1 VHDNFPGQP
10 TWTTGPGKLLRLGMA
25 LCYHPPMIQSPPLLS
40 AARHNL
46 RQLTNIRYIA
56 LGSLG
61 LALAALSP
69 DLAREPG
76 LLALAALLGLF
87 AVLNA
92 LVRWRIR
99 RPLPISE
106 TEFFSHLLLDIG
118 GLGGL
123 LFFSGG
129 ATNPLISYY
138 LVPVSI
144 AAATLNRT
152 LAWSVTALAFAC
164 YSLLLIFY
172 QPIPALLP
180 TTHHDGFNLH
190 VLGMWA
196 NFAVSAALISYFL
209 FNMAETLRRQQQQ
222 IAQQREEQLR
232 DEQLL
237 SVASLA
243 ASAAHELGT
252 PLNTMKLLIDAARDD
267 RDGLAGP
274 GFDILDQQL
283 ERCRE
288 TLKKLAHAAGIRD
301 QQPQPQQVDTYLRN
315 LLAHW
320 QVLRPSAI
328 AELRLNPAHPD
339 VSALFHPALEPAL
352 QNLLDN
358 AADASP
364 RITVEADWTPAILT
378 IRIRD
383 YGPGIAPEQRQYL
396 GQPGRSAKP
405 HGLGLGLFLSHST
418 IGRHGGAVE
427 LRTTEG
433 DGTLTRITLPLAGPG
448 R

>member
-1 VHDNFPGQP
+1 
-10 TWTTGPGKLLRLGMA
+10 
-25 LCYHPPMIQSPPLLS
+25 MIRPPPLLS
-40 AARHNL
+40 AARDNL
-46 RQLTNIRYIA
+46 RQLTTIRYIA

-61 LALAALSP
+61 LALAVLGP
-69 DLAREPG
+69 DLAQEPH

-87 AVLNA
+87 AALNA
-92 LVRWRIR
+92 LARWRIR

-118 GLGGL
+118 GLSGL

-164 YSLLLIFY
+164 YSLLLVFH
-172 QPIPALLP
+172 QPVPALLP
-180 TTHHDGFNLH
+180 TTHHDGFSLH

-237 SVASLA
+237 SVATLA
-243 ASAAHELGT
+243 AGAAHELGT
-252 PLNTMKLLIDAARDD
+252 PLNTMRLLIDAARED
-267 RDGLAGP
+267 RAGLVGP
-274 GFDILDQQL
+274 GLDILDQQL
-283 ERCRE
+283 VRCRE
-288 TLKKLAHAAGIRD
+288 ALQKLAHAAGIRD
-301 QQPQPQQVDTYLRN
+301 QQPQSEQVTTYLKN
-315 LLAHW
+315 LLARW
-320 QVLRPSAI
+320 QVLRPTAI
-328 AELRLNPAHPD
+328 AELRLNPANPELC
-339 VSALFHPALEPAL
+339 ARFHPALEPAL

-364 RITVEADWTPAILT
+364 RIIVEADWTPDVLT

-383 YGPGIAPEQRQYL
+383 FGPGIAPEQRPYL

-405 HGLGLGLFLSHST
+405 RGLGLGLFLSHAT

-427 LRTTEG
+427 LRDDAEG
-433 DGTLTRITLPLAGPG
+433 GTLTRITLPLTEPG